1 MDCST
6 SVNLSFL
13 SVKWRF
19 YRAPFSFF
27 SGLTFQGCCEVRDNM
42 YNMPNL
48 GKPLNKGHKGL
59 FQLSMVHYKPHQN
72 LVDLLGP
79 RRPKSRCY
87 LAGTYLE
94 AWMKNP
100 IPSSFRLLAESL
112 SGLEEGKSG
121 ATHPSIFK
129 PARVHWVLF
138 LVPISLSS
146 FPATSLESW
155 IFSYRQWGN
164 RILLLSLRSFQYA
177 QWTSN
182 C

>member
-1 MDCST
+1 
-6 SVNLSFL
+6 
-13 SVKWRF
+13 
-19 YRAPFSFF
+19 
-27 SGLTFQGCCEVRDNM
+27 
-42 YNMPNL
+42 
-48 GKPLNKGHKGL
+48 
-59 FQLSMVHYKPHQN
+59 MVHYKPHQN

-87 LAGTYLE
+87 LAGTCLE

-100 IPSSFRLLAESL
+100 IPSSFRLLADSV
-112 SGLEEGKSG
+112 SGLEERTSG

-129 PARVHWVLF
+129 PARVHWVL
-138 LVPISLSS
+138 LLLPISLSS

-164 RILLLSLRSFQYA
+164 RILPLSLRPFQYA

-182 C
+182 CQYLYLYAWGLFWNFEGSSACAWKLRSTVDLTCISHCLSSPQTRTNSTI